1 MCAKSLQSR
10 LTLCSPVDCSLPGS
24 SVCGILQARIL
35 EWVAMPSPGDLL
47 NPKIKPVSLMSPA
60 LANGFFT
67 TSTSWEFLYLHRFL
81 HMVFHLRE
89 KEKILSLIEKILVF
103 KTMISELFPIAKMN
117 NKKLSCWWRIPYSS
131 SLYSGYFLL

>member
-1 MCAKSLQSR
+1 MSDSLH
-10 LTLCSPVDCSLPGS
+10 PMDCSLPGS

-35 EWVAMPSPGDLL
+35 EWVAMRSPGDLP
-47 NPKIKPVSLMSPA
+47 NPKIKPVSLKSPA

-67 TSTSWEFLYLHRFL
+67 TSTSWEFLYLHRFF
-81 HMVFHLRE
+81 HMVFHLWE

-103 KTMISELFPIAKMN
+103 KKMISELFSIAKMN